1 MKISNLTIKNYKS
14 FDTTGVEFPLSDL
27 TAFAGANNSGK
38 SNAIKALDLFFEYSK
53 TKINQDCF
61 HNGDLSKPIE
71 ICVTFHQLSEEE
83 NRTFRSHLN
92 PDGSL
97 NIIQRIEVSTT
108 AVAGSDGIEIDGVTE
123 DKYGILFTPALD
135 WLNLEKS
142 LSQTK
147 INEWWGNDLIIQ
159 GGVDFKAFCG
169 NPDEPPP
176 PDDYEQKIVEFW
188 GEHFDSIEF
197 EREEGDSKL
206 LGWKNKLK
214 GNLPKFI
221 FIPALLTIDDTTK
234 VQKTNPFGLILNW
247 ILGDIKAEKAAEI
260 QRQLN
265 EAIQEAF
272 TQDDGGEEEESR
284 RKDEVILTFNKFMK
298 DQFDLELDLEFE
310 APSVGDILL
319 GGVHIYG
326 DDGYR
331 SLLSEKG
338 QGVQRSAIFTV
349 LRTYAHLRDKLGDA
363 PSRNTIFAI
372 EEPEIYLHPPIRR
385 ATYKLLRA
393 IAGGE
398 DQVFY
403 STHDGYF
410 VDVEYFDEIRL
421 LRRDFKDDDYRT
433 IVTYLPIEN
442 LVIDCRN
449 RYGKEVEP
457 TSLRQSFRRFYN
469 SATNEGFFSKKVV
482 IVEGETELAALPIYF
497 SALGYDLDINEVCIL
512 YAGGKG
518 VIDFLYIIFNELGI
532 PTYVIF
538 DGDAPIGEVD
548 IGELPEPTQEDL
560 RKKCNL
566 NRKILSLLGSPG
578 LIPEGEFQ
586 FPPTI
591 VSENITIWENKFET
605 QIHHPLE
612 RYEEWKAESKA
623 LFGSDSKQLV
633 ARYIAEKVVEDD
645 ETEIPKPI
653 CQLKKRVEDF
663 IWKGSCL
670 ILEPIE

>member
-14 FDTTGVEFPLSDL
+14 FDATGVEFPVSDL
-27 TAFAGANNSGK
+27 TTFAGANNSGK
-38 SNAIKALDLFFEYSK
+38 SNVIKALDLFFEYSK

-61 HNGDLSKPIE
+61 HNGDLSQPIE
-71 ICVTFHQLSEEE
+71 ISVTFHQLSDEE
-83 NRTFRSHLN
+83 NRTFLSHLN
-92 PDGSL
+92 PDDSL
-97 NIIQRIEVSTT
+97 TIIQRIAVTT
-108 AVAGSDGIEIDGVTE
+108 VEVAGSDEVEIDDVSE
-123 DKYGILFTPALD
+123 DKHGILIKPTRE
-135 WLNLEKS
+135 WLSLEKS
-142 LSQTK
+142 PSQAK
-147 INEWWGNDLIIQ
+147 ITGWWGDDLVTQ
-159 GGVDFKAFCG
+159 GGVDFKEFCG
-169 NPDEPPP
+169 NPVEPPSP
-176 PDDYEQKIVEFW
+176 EEFVPKLVEFW
-188 GEHFDSIEF
+188 DVHSESIEY
-197 EREEGDSKL
+197 EREEGDSNV

-214 GNLPKFI
+214 GNLPKYI
-221 FIPALLTIDDTTK
+221 YIPALLTVGDTIK

-247 ILGDIKAEKAAEI
+247 ILGDIRAERAADI

-265 EAIQEAF
+265 QLVQEAF
-272 TQDDGGEEEESR
+272 VQDRDGEHVQVR
-284 RKDEVILTFNKFMK
+284 RKEEVINTFNQYMR

-310 APSVGDILL
+310 APRVGDILL
-319 GGVHIYG
+319 GGVHIYA

-338 QGVQRSAIFTV
+338 QGVQRSVIFTV

-393 IAGGE
+393 ISEGE
-398 DQVFY
+398 DQVLY

-421 LRRDFKDDDYRT
+421 LRREFENDDYRT
-433 IVTYLPIEN
+433 TVTHLPIEN

-449 RYGKEVEP
+449 RYGVDVEP
-457 TSLRQSFRRFYN
+457 TSLRQKFRRFYD
-469 SATNEGFFSKKVV
+469 SAKNEGFFSKKVI
-482 IVEGETELAALPIYF
+482 IVEGETELAALPVYF
-497 SALGYDLDINEVCIL
+497 SALGYDIDLNEVSVLC
-512 YAGGKG
+512 AGGKG

-532 PTYVIF
+532 PTYVVF

-548 IGELPEPTQEDL
+548 IAELPEPTQDDL

-566 NRKILSLLGSPG
+566 NREILSLLGSPG
-578 LIPEGEFQ
+578 LLPEGELQ

-591 VSENITIWENKFET
+591 VSENIAIWENKFEA
-605 QIHHPLE
+605 QVHHPLE
-612 RYEEWKAESKA
+612 KYEEWKAESKA

-645 ETEIPKPI
+645 ETEIPELI
-653 CQLKKRVEDF
+653 CQLQVRVANF
-663 IWKGSCL
+663 VWRGSCL